1 MASSLL
7 RRLAVPAAALG
18 LAAAL
23 AAPAPAH
30 AATATTTATTTAA
43 AATTTDPAAAAAGWL
58 ARQLT
63 DGDHFETE
71 FGGIKYPDQGLT
83 IDAVL
88 AFTAAGVAGDS
99 ATKAVDW
106 LAKPSVM
113 PGYLGDGTVESYVG
127 STAKLAYLAE
137 VVGEDPTS
145 FGGVDL
151 LDRLGDLL
159 QPSGQYKDKT
169 AYTDYSNV
177 FGQSLAILAMARTP
191 GGPPASAVQ
200 FLADTQCDDGGF
212 PVFYGPCTTSDTD
225 GTATAVQALLAAG
238 ETAKAAEGLAWLV
251 AQQDA
256 GTGGLSG
263 TGATKGLNANS
274 TGLAAQA
281 FRVSAMDSQADRAVA
296 YLKTLQVGCAG
307 PAEHIGAIA
316 LNALDPA
323 VPGSGFQL
331 GNAPRATAQ
340 AVLGLAGVGLADL
353 ELGDDIT
360 PDAPTLV
367 LSCVQPVLAVTG
379 ASLSP
384 IVLIGVALLVTGIL
398 LVVLVRRRRRA

>member
-7 RRLAVPAAALG
+7 RLLAAPIAALG

-23 AAPAPAH
+23 VGPAPAH
-30 AATATTTATTTAA
+30 AA

-71 FGGIKYPDQGLT
+71 FSGTKYPDQGLT

-99 ATKAVDW
+99 VTKAVDW
-106 LAKPSVM
+106 LAKPDVM
-113 PGYLGDGTVESYVG
+113 AGYLGDGTVESYVG
-127 STAKLAYLAE
+127 GTAKLAYLAE
-137 VVGEDPTS
+137 VVDADPTS

-159 QPSGQYKDKT
+159 QPSGQYKDKSAYT
-169 AYTDYSNV
+169 PYTDYSNV

-191 GGPPASAVQ
+191 GGAPASAVQ
-200 FLADTQCDDGGF
+200 FLASTQCDDGGF

-238 ETAKAAEGLAWLV
+238 ETAKGAEGLAWLA

-256 GTGGLSG
+256 ASGGLNG

-353 ELGDDIT
+353 ELGDDIA
-360 PDAPTLV
+360 PDAPTLA
-367 LSCVQPVLAVTG
+367 LSCVQPALAVTG
-379 ASLSP
+379 TSLSP
-384 IVLIGVALLVTGIL
+384 
-398 LVVLVRRRRRA
+398 VVLVGVGLLLVGIVLVVGFRRRRA